1 MSYRIVNGRA
11 YPVGNIGGVQ
21 VNKPINNSKSS
32 GNSFKDVLNKTIENN
47 GYTVSKHAADRLER
61 INFSEMDM

>member
-32 GNSFKDVLNKTIENN
+32 GNSFKDVKIRQL
-47 GYTVSKHAADRLER
+47 R
-61 INFSEMDM
+61 IMDILFQSMQQID